1 MFKPG
6 KVVLTSL
13 LGATLAGA
21 MIAQAAHAEQA
32 IWRASQ
38 TSGEVWITHSGVLP
52 IALSSNES
60 VASGDIVRTGQNG
73 RVLLSRGEETI
84 LVSANSQIEIAPDT
98 EVGFSTI
105 LQKVGSI
112 LLEVERR
119 NVQHFEV
126 QTPYLAAVVKGTKF
140 RVTVDDS
147 ASNVE
152 VLRGQVEVR
161 DYRSGQVALVNPYQ
175 AARVLARGPSDLSVT
190 GSGPLS
196 PIQQG
201 APSAA
206 PRQFVPQLNESITIP
221 ERRAETAREKLRST
235 DGPGPTSHKK
245 VAADASEAFAG
256 RTREPD
262 EPRTLHGE
270 NSSGAGGGPSGGA
283 DRGALRGAFGVA
295 SDEADGGVSDITLS
309 GMVKRVRESV
319 AGDHGWNRDEDATA
333 IVAIP
338 AVVGVAVTLG
348 VGMVRRR
355 KRIKPEKDRC

>member
-1 MFKPG
+1 MSRLG

-21 MIAQAAHAEQA
+21 MITQAAHAGQA

-38 TSGEVWITHSGVLP
+38 TSGEVWITHSGSLP

-60 VASGDIVRTGQNG
+60 LAPGDIVRTGRNG
-73 RVLLSRGEETI
+73 RALLSRGEETI
-84 LVSANSQIEIAPDT
+84 LVSTDSQIEIAPDT

-105 LQKVGSI
+105 IQKVGSI
-112 LLEVERR
+112 LLEVEKR

-126 QTPYLAAVVKGTKF
+126 LTPYLAAVVKGTKF

-161 DYRSGQVALVNPYQ
+161 GYRSGQVALVNAYQ
-175 AARVLARGPSDLSVT
+175 TARVLARGPSDLSVT

-206 PRQFVPQLNESITIP
+206 PRPFVPRLNESITIP
-221 ERRAETAREKLRST
+221 ERRAETGRDMLRST
-235 DGPGPTSHKK
+235 DGAGPASHNKA
-245 VAADASEAFAG
+245 VADAGEELARRA
-256 RTREPD
+256 RQPN

-270 NSSGAGGGPSGGA
+270 NSSGASGGPSGGA
-283 DRGALRGAFGVA
+283 DRGALRGAFGGT
-295 SDEADGGVSDITLS
+295 SDEADGGLSDITLS
-309 GMVKRVRESV
+309 GIVKRVRESV
-319 AGDHGWNRDEDATA
+319 AGDHGRNWDEDGTA

-355 KRIKPEKDRC
+355 KRIKPK